1 MIQLSPTD
9 INTSPREHRLTK
21 TPTMVKGV
29 LPSQVQKFKKA
40 KLANSAL
47 KDMVVIYA
55 ENGGKHLR

>member
-1 MIQLSPTD
+1 
-9 INTSPREHRLTK
+9 
-21 TPTMVKGV
+21 MVKGV

-55 ENGGKHLR
+55 DNGGKHLRQQAAASQVR